1 MLFSNAVTN
10 NYSPLFVGYRWDSSD
25 KEMPDAGHMSA
36 VSVALLHVCNEK
48 MLYVNANLY
57 Y

>member
-1 MLFSNAVTN
+1 M
-10 NYSPLFVGYRWDSSD
+10 G
-25 KEMPDAGHMSA
+25 A

>member
-1 MLFSNAVTN
+1 
-10 NYSPLFVGYRWDSSD
+10 
-25 KEMPDAGHMSA
+25 MSV

-48 MLYVNANLY
+48 MLRVNANLY

>member
-1 MLFSNAVTN
+1 
-10 NYSPLFVGYRWDSSD
+10 
-25 KEMPDAGHMSA
+25 MSA

-57 Y
+57 H

>member
-1 MLFSNAVTN
+1 
-10 NYSPLFVGYRWDSSD
+10 
-25 KEMPDAGHMSA
+25 MPDAGHMSA

-57 Y
+57 H